1 GNSRMTPALRA
12 SGLVAGYGPAR
23 VLHGIDLELPAG
35 GSLALLGRNGAGK
48 TTLLRALMGLAD
60 RAAGTIRVGGRD
72 VSRLSPEARC
82 AAGLAWVPQER
93 AVFASLSV
101 EENLTAVAR
110 AGPWPPGRALSLF
123 PRLGERRRQ
132 AAGLLSGGEQQ
143 MLAIARALVLSPSV
157 LLLDEPLEGLAPA
170 ISAELAGVLAALR
183 REDGLATVLV
193 EQKAAVAL
201 DPAEDAVILERGRI
215 VHRAASAVLAAD
227 GETLRARLGVGGTQA
242 A

>member
-1 GNSRMTPALRA
+1 VTAVLRV

-23 VLHGIDLELPAG
+23 VLHGVDLVVPEG

-60 RAAGTIRVGGRD
+60 RAAGTIVTGGRD
-72 VSRLSPEARC
+72 VTRLGPEARC

-93 AVFASLSV
+93 AVFPSLSV

-110 AGPWPPGRALSLF
+110 PGPWPPARALALF
-123 PRLGERRRQ
+123 PRLAERRRQ

-143 MLAIARALVLSPSV
+143 MLAIARALVLAPKV
-157 LLLDEPLEGLAPA
+157 LLLDEPLEGLAPTVA
-170 ISAELAGVLAALR
+170 AELAGILAALR
-183 REDGLATVLV
+183 QAEGLATVLV

-201 DPAEDAVILERGRI
+201 GLAAEAAILERGRI
-215 VHRAASAVLAAD
+215 VHRAASTALLAD
-227 GETLRARLGVGGTQA
+227 PETLRARLGVGGDGSA
-242 A
+242 